1 MSVSINENVV
11 LLQRLSV
18 LPVTQLYLYGASQSF
33 SWTRKS
39 LHSIRLEGSLPRSQQ
54 PANDTSSQ
62 PDESICVVTLCF
74 HSDHNT
80 LLFTIYSKSSHV
92 ISFLNS
98 E

>member
-18 LPVTQLYLYGASQSF
+18 LPVTQLYLCGASQSF
-33 SWTRKS
+33 SWTRNS
-39 LHSIRLEGSLPRSQQ
+39 LHSIKHEGSLPRSQH
-54 PANDTSSQ
+54 PATDTSYQ
-62 PDESICVVTLCF
+62 PDEPVCVVTLCF

-80 LLFTIYSKSSHV
+80 LLFTIYSKISHV